1 MNVLEFSHKY
11 IICGN
16 SYPWK
21 VIFWKWILHF
31 PFPNICSLCYIII
44 DLYKIDLSKCLI
56 YPNNFRMK
64 FSVSDHCDILQG
76 AKGKKSWFIK
86 WCLIVLLTR
95 HRWIDSLCCQASFWS
110 VPGLSTVVR
119 RCDEISNFYVLIF
132 QKVLIQKSCWN
143 GGDGMLFVEKIEGR
157 NSIVL
162 LYDRTTSVRPK
173 PRSNFGIGIGA
184 ELFFPKPK
192 LFFFKFFSCFPLLV
206 SFYKLENKPR
216 SSKII

>member
-64 FSVSDHCDILQG
+64 FSVSDHCYILQG
-76 AKGKKSWFIK
+76 AEGKKKLVHQVVSHCSSNKASLNRQLVLSGLFLVSAGAIYCRTKVRRNFKLLRRYLSFKKSWYRK
-86 WCLIVLLTR
+86 AVEMAEMWCYLLKR
-95 HRWIDSLCCQASFWS
+95 
-110 VPGLSTVVR
+110 
-119 RCDEISNFYVLIF
+119 
-132 QKVLIQKSCWN
+132 
-143 GGDGMLFVEKIEGR
+143 
-157 NSIVL
+157 
-162 LYDRTTSVRPK
+162 
-173 PRSNFGIGIGA
+173 
-184 ELFFPKPK
+184 
-192 LFFFKFFSCFPLLV
+192 
-206 SFYKLENKPR
+206 
-216 SSKII
+216 